1 MGSID
6 ADAHVIESEATFR
19 FLDPQYKHL
28 EPIPITRKE
37 SDAAEYAV
45 DGRKLNEYWVID
57 GRLQPRQFNL
67 GVNTTP
73 KESREMTDVQA
84 RLSHMDELG
93 IDIQVLYPTLYLRA
107 FTEDPTVEYA
117 LTKCYNRWIADVSR
131 QAPDRLRWAL
141 IAPLLSPHRLRE
153 EMEFCKEN
161 GACAVFLRALE
172 YDQRVGSEFFD
183 QLYRLGEELDLPMCF
198 HSGLNSMYIH
208 NMFAKESGFARAKL
222 PTVGT
227 FHSLILER
235 VAERYPKLRWGFI
248 EISAQWIPYA
258 LNDLAIRFKRR
269 GEVLSDTPL
278 ADNNIYVACQVT
290 DDLDYVLKCAGEDNL
305 VIGTD
310 YGHSD
315 TSTEIEA
322 LRKLGADGRVPAA
335 VTKKILD
342 DNARA
347 LYGL

>member
-172 YDQRVGSEFFD
+172 YDQRVGA
-183 QLYRLGEELDLPMCF
+183 
-198 HSGLNSMYIH
+198 NS
-208 NMFAKESGFARAKL
+208 STSSTGWARNWTCRCA
-222 PTVGT
+222 
-227 FHSLILER
+227 S
-235 VAERYPKLRWGFI
+235 
-248 EISAQWIPYA
+248 IPA
-258 LNDLAIRFKRR
+258 
-269 GEVLSDTPL
+269 ST
-278 ADNNIYVACQVT
+278 AC
-290 DDLDYVLKCAGEDNL
+290 
-305 VIGTD
+305 
-310 YGHSD
+310 
-315 TSTEIEA
+315 TSTICSP
-322 LRKLGADGRVPAA
+322 RRAA
-335 VTKKILD
+335 SRGPSCPPSAPST
-342 DNARA
+342 A
-347 LYGL
+347 